1 MDYNFEYNEEN
12 FSAWGMP
19 PKKEPEE
26 IEEEEEYVPT
36 TKTGR
41 INQALDD
48 YLERKKGLDKIKGK
62 KVAEEIDKVYKQIL
76 DNLKNKLNNIS

>member
-19 PKKEPEE
+19 PKKELEE

-62 KVAEEIDKVYKQIL
+62 KGAEEIDKVYKQML

>member
-62 KVAEEIDKVYKQIL
+62 KGAEEIDKVYKQIL

>member
-48 YLERKKGLDKIKGK
+48 YLERKKGLDKIKEK
-62 KVAEEIDKVYKQIL
+62 KGAEEIDKVYKQIL